1 MKKTSRLTWSIVC
14 AALVLSS
21 MITAAG
27 AQEKQHSHLLS
38 LPQRSEKAHP
48 VDSPV
53 LGNLPDNLSFTY
65 SIPDQQFLLATHLVT
80 PLNVG
85 SEQPLTWTVTTS
97 GGWFSV
103 APLAGLTPTSFRIT
117 PTVFGTGVTA
127 FYTGV
132 VTVTATDPPSTP
144 GSPHRID
151 LSLQVIDTKLTT
163 IYVPTVL
170 RLPTPLP
177 RYPNDPFYY
186 VQWALEQVGAPA
198 AWGYST
204 GQGTLIAIIDTGT
217 DLDHPDLKDK
227 VRTDIDYDFVNDDD
241 TADDDHSHGTHVS
254 GSAAATTNNGTG
266 IAGLGW
272 KAMILPIKV
281 LDSQGDGDSADLAQA
296 IRYAADHGAD
306 VINMSLGGPVDCPSA
321 VQEAADYAHARGVL
335 LVAASGNHGGSD
347 EPNAEMFPANCQ
359 HVLGVGATTSADAVG
374 SYSNYG
380 THVSVAAPGS
390 GIYSTWTDGSYVNDS
405 GTSMATP
412 HVAGLAALVMARYP
426 AYTPDEVASAI
437 LDNAD
442 DLGEAGW
449 DEYYG
454 CGRIN
459 GSNSLR
465 FGKAGSSPLCLEG
478 IGPWTAA
485 FEDGTTGNPTPSL
498 FLPGEIVVSL
508 RPGTSG
514 RMISRR
520 YMISGRFLPHANVWR
535 LRVPAGSEQAIL
547 DRLSEDPGVAYA
559 ELNYRVSAQ

>member
-27 AQEKQHSHLLS
+27 AQERQSGHLLP
-38 LPQRSEKAHP
+38 LPQRSDKVHP

-53 LGNLPDNLSFTY
+53 LGNLPEDLSFTY
-65 SIPDQQFLLATHLVT
+65 SIPDQRFLLAARLVT

-97 GGWFSV
+97 GGWFTA
-103 APLAGLTPTSFRIT
+103 APLAGLTPASFQIT

-127 FYTGV
+127 LYTGA
-132 VTVTATDPPSTP
+132 VTVTVTDPPSTP

-151 LSLQVIDTKLTT
+151 LSLQVIDTELTT
-163 IYVPTVL
+163 IYIPIVL
-170 RLPTPLP
+170 RHATPLP
-177 RYPNDPFYY
+177 RYPNDPFYSI
-186 VQWALEQVGAPA
+186 QWALERVGAPA

-204 GQGTLIAIIDTGT
+204 GQGTLIAIVDTGT
-217 DLDHPDLKDK
+217 DLDHPDLADK
-227 VRTDIDYDFVNDDD
+227 VRTDIDYDFANDDD
-241 TADDDHSHGTHVS
+241 TADDDHGHGTHVS
-254 GSAAATTNNGTG
+254 GSAAAMTNNGTG
-266 IAGLGW
+266 VAGLGW
-272 KAMILPIKV
+272 EAMILPIKV

-306 VINMSLGGPVDCPSA
+306 VINMSLGGAVDCPSA

-347 EPNAEMFPANCQ
+347 GPNAEMFPANCQ
-359 HVLGVGATTSADAVG
+359 HVLGVGATTSADAIG

-390 GIYSTWTDGSYVNDS
+390 GIYSTWIGGSYVNDS

-412 HVAGLAALVMARYP
+412 HVAGLAVLVKAYYP
-426 AYTPDEVASAI
+426 AYTPDEIASAI

-442 DLGEAGW
+442 DLGAAGW

-465 FGKAGSSPLCLEG
+465 FGKAGPSPLCLDG
-478 IGPWTAA
+478 IGPWSAA
-485 FEDGTTGNPTPSL
+485 FGAGTTENSAQTP
-498 FLPGEIVVSL
+498 FLPGEIIVSL
-508 RPGTSG
+508 RPGTRG
-514 RMISRR
+514 QTLFRR

-535 LRVPAGSEQAIL
+535 LRVPSGSEQAIL
-547 DRLSEDPGVAYA
+547 TRLLEDPGVAYA

>member
-1 MKKTSRLTWSIVC
+1 MRKTSRLTCSTVCIV
-14 AALVLSS
+14 LVLSS

-27 AQEKQHSHLLS
+27 AQEIRSGHLPS
-38 LPQRSEKAHP
+38 LPQRSETLFAD
-48 VDSPV
+48 DSPL
-53 LGNLPDNLSFTY
+53 LGNLPDALSFTY
-65 SIPDQQFLLATHLVT
+65 SIPDQRFLLPTRLVT

-103 APLAGLTPTSFRIT
+103 APLAGPTPASFQIT
-117 PTVFGTGVTA
+117 PTVSGTGLTTS
-127 FYTGV
+127 YTGF
-132 VTVTATDPPSTP
+132 VTVTVTDPPSTP

-151 LSLQVIDTKLTT
+151 LSLRVIYTKLTT
-163 IYVPTVL
+163 IYVPIAV

-177 RYPNDPFYY
+177 RYPNDPFYS
-186 VQWALEQVGAPA
+186 VQWALEQIEAPA

-217 DLDHPDLKDK
+217 DLDHPDLADK
-227 VRTDIDYDFVNDDD
+227 VRTDIDYDFINDDD

-272 KAMILPIKV
+272 EAMILPIKV

-306 VINMSLGGPVDCPSA
+306 VINMSLGGPVDCPLA
-321 VQEAADYAHARGVL
+321 VQEAADYAHARGVV

-347 EPNAEMFPANCQ
+347 GPNAEMFPANCQ
-359 HVLGVGATTSADAVG
+359 HVLGVGATTINDAIG

-380 THVSVAAPGS
+380 AHVSVVAPGS
-390 GIYSTWTDGSYVNDS
+390 GIYSTWTGGSYVNDS

-412 HVAGLAALVMARYP
+412 HVAGLAALVMAHYP
-426 AYTPDEVASAI
+426 AYTPDEIASAL

-478 IGPWTAA
+478 IGSWPAA
-485 FEDGTTGNPTPSL
+485 FKGETTENPTQTL
-498 FLPGEIVVSL
+498 FQPGEIVVSL
-508 RPGTSG
+508 RPGTNEQ
-514 RMISRR
+514 MIFRR
-520 YMISGRFLPHANVWR
+520 YMVSGHFLPQADVWW
-535 LRVPAGSEQAIL
+535 LRVPVGSEQAVL
-547 DRLSEDPGVAYA
+547 ARLFEDPGVAYA